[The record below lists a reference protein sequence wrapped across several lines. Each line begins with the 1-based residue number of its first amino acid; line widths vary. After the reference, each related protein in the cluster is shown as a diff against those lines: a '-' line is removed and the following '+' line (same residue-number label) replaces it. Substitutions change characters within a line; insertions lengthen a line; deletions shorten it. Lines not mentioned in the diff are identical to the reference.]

1 LKGHERVRALS
12 VSLNA
17 DGEDQSLPRQSRNVT
32 YVSRLQAVQAAVDHQ
47 LSTLVGA
54 HPSYRVALVT
64 FSDEVTVFG
73 DGSGEA
79 LTVAG
84 DRLRD
89 MDELVKIG
97 TKIPLPSAVKDT
109 RDNLSK
115 KVFKL
120 EENGQTA
127 LGPALVISILLAAR
141 SSGSQVSANK

>member
-1 LKGHERVRALS
+1 MIIFHCHC
-12 VSLNA
+12 
-17 DGEDQSLPRQSRNVT
+17 NVI
-32 YVSRLQAVQAAVDHQ
+32 VK
-47 LSTLVGA
+47 
-54 HPSYRVALVT
+54 
-64 FSDEVTVFG
+64 VTVFG

-115 KVFKL
+115 KVFK
-120 EENGQTA
+120 
-127 LGPALVISILLAAR
+127 
-141 SSGSQVSANK
+141 

>member
-1 LKGHERVRALS
+1 VK
-12 VSLNA
+12 
-17 DGEDQSLPRQSRNVT
+17 
-32 YVSRLQAVQAAVDHQ
+32 
-47 LSTLVGA
+47 
-54 HPSYRVALVT
+54 
-64 FSDEVTVFG
+64 VTVFG

-89 MDELVKIG
+89 MDELVKFG

-109 RDNLSK
+109 RENLSK
-115 KVFKL
+115 KIFEL

-141 SSGSQVSANK
+141 SSGSQVIVCTDGLANKGVGYLDGKVYMPKTI